1 MTKPCTL
8 VILAKQ
14 PLPGVVKT
22 RLIPTLGA
30 AGAARLA
37 ERMLRHALAEALRAA
52 EVVPSLGVELCVAPE
67 AGDPYWAALAGN
79 RPLTISQQV
88 AGDIGERMLAAVT
101 RITARGEYAILMG
114 ADCPGLTASRI
125 AEAIASLRA
134 PGVDLVITPAR
145 DGGYVLIG
153 MGETHGTLFRDMPA
167 HPGSWRLPLA
177 GRGRRALS
185 ASVRTHSTIS
195 TRPRILRCC
204 RRSSDWVEFRC
215 RRGGKQPA
223 AKSPSRQLTPLP
235 PACMIRAL

>member
-153 MGETHGTLFRDMPA
+153 MGETHGTLFRDMPWSTPRVMA
-167 HPGSWRLPLA
+167 LTLGRARAKGLECVCPDTLDDIDETEDLA
-177 GRGRRALS
+177 
-185 ASVRTHSTIS
+185 V
-195 TRPRILRCC
+195 
-204 RRSSDWVEFRC
+204 
-215 RRGGKQPA
+215 
-223 AKSPSRQLTPLP
+223 LP
-235 PACMIRAL
+235 PEFGLGGISLSPRGEATRR